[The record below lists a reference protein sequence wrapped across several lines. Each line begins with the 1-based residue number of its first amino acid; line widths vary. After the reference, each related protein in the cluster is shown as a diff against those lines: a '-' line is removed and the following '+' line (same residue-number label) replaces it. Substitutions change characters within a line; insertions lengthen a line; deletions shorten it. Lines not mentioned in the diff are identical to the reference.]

1 MTPSGVFLRRL
12 RHEEHAQAMVEYGLI
27 AAAVTVGVALSAK
40 LVQAA
45 LSRQLIQHHKALSQ
59 AP

>member
-1 MTPSGVFLRRL
+1 MADETFLGRL
-12 RHEEHAQAMVEYGLI
+12 VRGEDAQAMVEYGLI
-27 AAAVTVGVALSAK
+27 AAAITIGVALATR

-45 LSRQLIQHHKALSQ
+45 LSRQLLQHHKALSQ

>member
-1 MTPSGVFLRRL
+1 MPRPGLVGRLLR
-12 RHEEHAQAMVEYGLI
+12 EDDAQAMVEYGLI
-27 AAAVTVGVALSAK
+27 AAALTIGVALATK

-45 LSRQLIQHHKALSQ
+45 LSRQLLQHHKALSQ

>member
-1 MTPSGVFLRRL
+1 MPRPGLIGRLLR
-12 RHEEHAQAMVEYGLI
+12 EDDAQAMVEYGLM
-27 AAAVTVGVALSAK
+27 AAALTIGVALATK

-45 LSRQLIQHHKALSQ
+45 LSRQLLQHHKALSQ

>member
-1 MTPSGVFLRRL
+1 MPRPGLLARLLR
-12 RHEEHAQAMVEYGLI
+12 EDDGQAMVEYGLI
-27 AAAVTVGVALSAK
+27 AAALTIGVAVATK

-45 LSRQLIQHHKALSQ
+45 LSRQLLQHHKALSQ

>member
-1 MTPSGVFLRRL
+1 MPRPGLLGRLLR
-12 RHEEHAQAMVEYGLI
+12 EDDAQAMVEYGLI
-27 AAAVTVGVALSAK
+27 AAALTIGVAVATK

-45 LSRQLIQHHKALSQ
+45 LSRQLLQHHKALSQ